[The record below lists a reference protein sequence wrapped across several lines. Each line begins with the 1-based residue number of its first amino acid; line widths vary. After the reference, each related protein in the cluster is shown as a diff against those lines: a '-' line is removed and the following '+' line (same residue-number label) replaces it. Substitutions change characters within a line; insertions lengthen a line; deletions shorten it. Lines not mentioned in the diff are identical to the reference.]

1 MGPEGWYVVLLAVGF
16 GSLLSAYVALGLP
29 VEIDYEGSQ

>member
-16 GSLLSAYVALGLP
+16 GSFLGLYLALGLP
-29 VEIDYEGSQ
+29 VEIDYEGQQ